1 MTLQR
6 KTFSILTVTILGLM
20 TLLYFAAH
28 VFVMRSFL
36 DLEQEQARL
45 TVERVRNELFH
56 DSLASLAATTN
67 DYGAW
72 DRMYEFMA
80 STSASSKAIAEEF
93 QDGTLQGLRINSV
106 LVTDLSG
113 RIVFSKAYDFHQH
126 SSSDMTPE
134 NRRSLASD
142 PWVRH
147 VISSSTHASGVLL
160 QANNTTL
167 IAACPITTTEHQGPV
182 RGVIVMT
189 RDLDPQALMDLQT
202 VTRTHL
208 SVGAVTDH
216 DLTADFQWARQQF
229 SEDGEGFP
237 VQTLDPNT
245 ISAYVLLRDIHGD
258 PAVMLRADGDRR
270 ISQSGLVGIHYF
282 LVALC
287 ILGFSFALVTWL
299 LLHTSVLSRLA
310 QLHKQVAEITA
321 QHWTAKHIHV
331 SGKDEISGLGS
342 AINSMLDMVRS
353 TETKLDL
360 LANNIHQV
368 FWVKDADTLTFTYIS
383 SGYQKLWG
391 KSCET
396 LYSDPASWIRAVV
409 PEDRQ
414 IAEEILSRQK
424 NGETGEAEFRIVGAD
439 GRTCWIWNRFFPVK
453 GANGKVQQYV
463 GIVEDITEYKDA
475 EHILLHSQDQLWDA
489 MVHRKE
495 RLQATNKMSAGQDE
509 TESSLKL

>member
-1 MTLQR
+1 MGYCMTLQR
-6 KTFSILTVTILGLM
+6 KTFAILAVTIIGLM

-56 DSLASLAATTN
+56 DSLSSLAATTN

-72 DRMYEFMA
+72 DRMYEFM
-80 STSASSKAIAEEF
+80 SSSSPSSKPLAEEF

-106 LVTDLSG
+106 LVTDLAG
-113 RIVFSKAYDFHQH
+113 RVIFSKAYDFHQH
-126 SSSDMTPE
+126 ASSGMTAE
-134 NRRSLASD
+134 IQRSLASD
-142 PWVRH
+142 AWVRQ
-147 VISSSTHASGVLL
+147 VISSSTHSSGVLL
-160 QANNTTL
+160 QANSTVL

-189 RDLDPQALMDLQT
+189 RDLDSQALMDLQT

-208 SVGAVTDH
+208 SVGTVTDN
-216 DLTADFQWARQQF
+216 DLPADFQWARQQF
-229 SEDGEGFP
+229 SENAEGFP
-237 VQTLDPNT
+237 VQTLDSNT
-245 ISAYVLLRDIHGD
+245 ISAYALLQDIHGA

-282 LVALC
+282 LIALC
-287 ILGFSFALVTWL
+287 ILGFSFSLVTWL

-310 QLHKQVAEITA
+310 QLHEQVSEITA
-321 QHWTAKHIHV
+321 QHWTAKHLKI
-331 SGKDEISGLGS
+331 SGKDEISGLGT

-353 TETKLDL
+353 TETKLDF

-368 FWVKDADTLTFTYIS
+368 FWVKEADTLKFSYVS

-391 KSCET
+391 QSCES
-396 LYSDPASWIRAVV
+396 LYTDPASWMRAVL
-409 PEDRQ
+409 PDDRK
-414 IAEEILSRQK
+414 IAEEIVARQK
-424 NGETGEAEFRIVGAD
+424 NGETGDAEFRIVGAD
-439 GRTCWIWNRFFPVK
+439 GRTCWIWTRFFPVSDA
-453 GANGKVQQYV
+453 GGKIQQYV

-495 RLQATNKMSAGQDE
+495 RLQAVGKTAPAS
-509 TESSLKL
+509 T